1 MKYIIISAIIL
12 CIAVFACNKTSSNP
26 DYVANAVCTGT
37 TPTYNTNISS
47 IINTSCATSGCHNDA
62 TRKSGISLQGYSNAS
77 SQFKNNSKN
86 LASINHGSGV
96 DPMPQGAPKLA
107 DSNIKKL
114 ECWVKNGT
122 PQ

>member
-12 CIAVFACNKTSSNP
+12 CIAVVACNKTSSNP
-26 DYVANAVCTGT
+26 DYAATAVCTGS
-37 TPTYNTNISS
+37 TPTYTNNISN
-47 IINTSCATSGCHNDA
+47 ILNTSCATSGCHNDA
-62 TRKSGISLQGYSNAS
+62 TRKAGISLQGYSNAS